1 MPPRT
6 GGRTMV
12 MSEARRRA
20 RSGAAAGMLVGA
32 AIALYAPLAAAQS
45 APAVK
50 LGIVTFLSGP
60 AAGPVG
66 IPARNPAQLTIEA
79 INKGQVPAPHNSH
92 GLAGAAIQAGFV
104 VEALPAPHGP
114 PELLHP

>member
-20 RSGAAAGMLVGA
+20 RLGAGAGMLVGA
-32 AIALYAPLAAAQS
+32 AIALYAPVAAAQS

-60 AAGPVG
+60 AAGPFG
-66 IPARNPAQLTIEA
+66 IPARNAAELTIEA
-79 INKGQVPAPHNSH
+79 INKGEGPAPYNSK
-92 GLAGAAIQAGFV
+92 GLAGAAIEAGF
-104 VEALPAPHGP
+104 PAPARP
-114 PELLHP
+114 PPQVLPGLP